1 MKTNDLVTVGVIIF
15 GLLLTPIWIKIGV
28 NLSGYSKEP
37 VIHESDKVHYADYVE
52 IVRGFYTG
60 TKGTVLKK
68 DTFYSRPGMIQV
80 YVDRGNYD
88 HEIIDVKYRDC
99 RKTSRKEV
107 NNE

>member
-1 MKTNDLVTVGVIIF
+1 MKTHNFIIIGVLAF
-15 GLLLTPIWIKIGV
+15 GLLLTPLWVKIGI
-28 NLSGYSKEP
+28 NLSGYQKEP

-52 IVRGFYTG
+52 IFRGFYTG

-68 DTFYSRPGMIQV
+68 DSFYSRPGIIQV